1 MQRTHRPEL
10 PQQEIQDE
18 KAAQQ
23 WLDSGI
29 VVRRK
34 TAEFSTGRQYGTLFS
49 TRIIDAGE
57 DWAVEFVIANANFRA
72 SVWEETVRAMLP
84 AKHAN
89 RIIRLAVCRSFFP
102 PDLSFIAL
110 PCSAM
115 IRLLWSQ
122 TCLEYPQR
130 FALIADDPGA
140 GRMIVERFSR
150 SFELP
155 HGNYEV
161 SDAVEEPCLV

>member
-1 MQRTHRPEL
+1 MQRTHRTEL

-89 RIIRLAVCRSFFP
+89 RIIRVKEPLGGGVEVEVLELGRECTRRQEHQRDHPTGTPIYEATPATQRKFDSISQNIVLGRAV
-102 PDLSFIAL
+102 A
-110 PCSAM
+110 
-115 IRLLWSQ
+115 
-122 TCLEYPQR
+122 
-130 FALIADDPGA
+130 
-140 GRMIVERFSR
+140 
-150 SFELP
+150 
-155 HGNYEV
+155 
-161 SDAVEEPCLV
+161 